1 MRRLSGLV
9 IAMVILLGAGVPSAR
24 AHPHVWVDALT
35 FLGFED
41 GRLAHLRI
49 QWAFDPFFS
58 SVLFTDFDR
67 DDSGDFNDDE
77 IAAMRA
83 GAFEGLSE
91 VAYFTDLRVGGERVA
106 WDRFRDFGVAVSED
120 GIVAYSFTLD
130 LPEPTPVA
138 GRDVTLSLYDPDY
151 YVSVMPI
158 EDRPL
163 RFRGDGAEGCDAQWE
178 QATDNLIYFG
188 LVTPDRAAL
197 SCSDVSG

>member
-1 MRRLSGLV
+1 MRRLCGFAIGLV
-9 IAMVILLGAGVPSAR
+9 LILGAAAPGAR

-41 GRLAHLRI
+41 GKLAHLRV

-67 DDSGDFNDDE
+67 DDSGDFDARE

-91 VAYFTDLRVGGERVA
+91 VAFFTDLRLGGTRVR
-106 WDRFRDFGVAVSED
+106 WDGFRDFGVAVSED

-130 LPEPTPVA
+130 LPEPTPVN
-138 GRDVTLSLYDPDY
+138 GREVTLSLYDPDY
-151 YVSVMPI
+151 YVSVTPI

-163 RFRGDGAEGCDAQWE
+163 RWRGAGADGCDAEWE
-178 QATDNLIYFG
+178 AASDNKIYFG
-188 LVTPDRAAL
+188 LVTPDRAVL
-197 SCSDVSG
+197 SCPDVSG